1 MKNKPLYFITLSAA
15 IAAVYAALTILLAPV
30 SFASI
35 QFRLAES
42 LNVLCCITPAAIPG
56 MVVGC
61 ILGNLASPLGILDM
75 ILGPVATLIA
85 CVTAYMLRKIK
96 IGGFPVFAAISPA
109 LFNGILVGV
118 LECAVTPQAGFVM
131 GFLVPF
137 ISVFISEIVVCTVLG
152 IPLYFAAQ
160 KVLGNKLSLK

>member
-15 IAAVYAALTILLAPV
+15 IAAVYAALTILLAPF
-30 SFASI
+30 SFLSI

-42 LNVLCCITPAAIPG
+42 LNVLCCLTPAAIPG

-75 ILGPVATLIA
+75 ILGPIATLIA
-85 CVTAYMLRKIK
+85 CVVAYMLRKIK
-96 IGGFPVFAAISPA
+96 VGGFPIFAAISPA
-109 LFNGILVGV
+109 VFNGILVGF
-118 LECAVTPQAGFVM
+118 LECTVTPQAGFVA

-152 IPLYFAAQ
+152 IPLYFAA
-160 KVLGNKLSLK
+160 NKLFNKTLRH